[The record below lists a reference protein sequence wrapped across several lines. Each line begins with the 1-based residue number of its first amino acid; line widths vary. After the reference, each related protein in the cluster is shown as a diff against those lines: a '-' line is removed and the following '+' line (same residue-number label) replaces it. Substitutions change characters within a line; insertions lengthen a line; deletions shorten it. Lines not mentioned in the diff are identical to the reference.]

1 MPSGPN
7 AQSNGLRLGGRL
19 TPGGAVA
26 GPVHI
31 LFENP
36 DWMPPLR
43 RALADRGLP
52 VREWFLEGG
61 TIDIG
66 SDPPEGIWLN
76 RMSPSS
82 HTRGHQGGVQLA
94 RDLIPWLESKGRRVL
109 NGSKAFALE
118 LSKVRQHTALEAA
131 GIRTPRTIAA
141 VGKEHLRAAGRKMSV
156 PFITKD
162 NQGGKGLG
170 VKLFRDLAA
179 FDRYLDSDEYVPGPD
194 GVTLVQQY
202 VEPPAKR
209 ITRVEIVG
217 GKYLYSIHSSTEG
230 GFELCPAD
238 ACSAGDQFCPTTD
251 AAKPDAAQPAS
262 KFALARGF
270 DDPIIHEYV
279 GFTREWGFDLAGIE
293 FVEDAAGT
301 KWTYDVNGTTN
312 FSTAVESANGLDGMG
327 AVADLCARELQRARR
342 PELARTAA

>member
-1 MPSGPN
+1 MI
-7 AQSNGLRLGGRL
+7 
-19 TPGGAVA
+19 
-26 GPVHI
+26 VHV

-43 RALADRGLP
+43 RALAERGLD

-66 SDPPEGIWLN
+66 ATPPEGIWLN

-82 HTRGHQGGVQLA
+82 HTRGHQGGVHLA
-94 RDLIPWLESKGRRVL
+94 RELIPWLESKGCRVL
-109 NGSKAFALE
+109 NGSRAFALE

-131 GIRTPRTIAA
+131 GIRTPRTVAA
-141 VGKEHLRAAGRKMSV
+141 VGPEHLRAAGRTMAT

-170 VKLFRDLAA
+170 VKLFRDVTS
-179 FDRYLDSDEYVPGPD
+179 FERYVDSDEYRPGPD

-202 VEPPAKR
+202 IEPPAQR

-217 GKYLYSIHSSTEG
+217 GRYLYAIQSSTAG

-251 AAKPDAAQPAS
+251 AGKPSS
-262 KFALARGF
+262 KFSLAEGF
-270 DDPIIHEYV
+270 DDPIVLDYV
-279 GFTREWGFDLAGIE
+279 RFTREHGLDLAGIE
-293 FVEDAAGT
+293 FVEDAAGR

-312 FSTAVESANGLDGMG
+312 FSSAVESANGLDGMG
-327 AVADLCARELQRARR
+327 AVADLCLRELERARAGIAR
-342 PELARTAA
+342 PVRNAA